1 VNTGKLTN
9 IQGFRP
15 WNWWF

>member
-1 VNTGKLTN
+1 MNTGKLTDL
-9 IQGFRP
+9 QGFRP